1 MNRTVINGIHSI
13 KRELAKL
20 AYASFRSEGHSK
32 KFVVSH
38 FRFNQHKF
46 QVFDQKVSLGGPEN
60 II

>member
-1 MNRTVINGIHSI
+1 MNRTVINDYTFRL
-13 KRELAKL
+13 KAKL

-32 KFVVSH
+32 KFVVLY

-60 II
+60 IS